1 MDIYGD
7 IDPFLRE
14 IGRLVVNFNALE
26 HSVRRL
32 AWGLIDPIDQ
42 RIGQIVTDTLG
53 AARIDELVRALLLHR
68 TVDARVRDHIIKL
81 LQQSAVIRNRRN
93 DFVHA
98 IWRVPND
105 AADLR
110 DMDAARPPTRKKT
123 DYTPVTGSTSK
134 DEIAAVVSDAAQVSG
149 QFDELIE
156 QLLDQLRQAAETR
169 RDSLA
174 SKPVPPNQGMEPTR

>member
-1 MDIYGD
+1 VDIYGD
-7 IDPFLRE
+7 IGPFLRE

-53 AARIDELVRALLLHR
+53 AARIDDLVRALLLHR
-68 TVDARVRDHIIKL
+68 TVDADVRDQVIEL

-105 AADLR
+105 ATDLR
-110 DMDAARPPTRKKT
+110 DMDAARPLTRKKT

-134 DEIAAVVSDAAQVSG
+134 DEIAAVASDAARVG
-149 QFDELIE
+149 GRFDELIE
-156 QLLDQLRQAAETR
+156 QVLGQLRQVAEPR
-169 RDSLA
+169 RDSRA
-174 SKPVPPNQGMEPTR
+174 SKPVPPNHGMERTR

>member
-7 IDPFLRE
+7 IDPVLRE
-14 IGRLVVNFNALE
+14 IGRLVVNFEALE
-26 HSVRRL
+26 HSVRCL

-53 AARIDELVRALLLHR
+53 AARIDGLVRALLLHR
-68 TVDARVRDHIIKL
+68 TVDAGVRDRVIEL
-81 LQQSAVIRNRRN
+81 LQQSTKIRDRRN

-98 IWRVPND
+98 IWRVPNG
-105 AADLR
+105 ATDLK

-123 DYTPVTGSTSK
+123 DYTSVTGSTSK
-134 DEIAAVVSDAAQVSG
+134 DEIAAVASDAARVG
-149 QFDELIE
+149 ERFDELIE
-156 QLLDQLRQAAETR
+156 QVLDQLRQAAETR

-174 SKPVPPNQGMEPTR
+174 SKPVPPNHGMEPTR

>member
-7 IDPFLRE
+7 INSILRE

-53 AARIDELVRALLLHR
+53 AARIEDLVQALLLHR
-68 TVDARVRDHIIKL
+68 AVDASVRDQVIEL
-81 LQQSAVIRNRRN
+81 LQQSGVIRNRRN

-105 AADLR
+105 ATDLR
-110 DMDAARPPTRKKT
+110 GMDAARPPTRKKT
-123 DYTPVTGSTSK
+123 DYTSVKGSASK
-134 DEIAAVVSDAAQVSG
+134 DEIAAAASDAARVG
-149 QFDELIE
+149 KRFDELIE
-156 QLLDQLRQAAETR
+156 PLLNQLRQAAETR
-169 RDSLA
+169 A
-174 SKPVPPNQGMEPTR
+174 